1 MKVASVIGIT
11 DEIVDETIAIQRA
24 YKIKLPD
31 AIIAATAIN
40 KKLILVTRN
49 VADFKII
56 QELVLV
62 NPWDKQFLL
71 SITKFYPSNRIMA
84 LYL

>member
-11 DEIVDETIAIQRA
+11 DEIVDETIAIRRA

-49 VADFKII
+49 VTDFKII

-62 NPWDKQFLL
+62 NPWDK
-71 SITKFYPSNRIMA
+71 
-84 LYL
+84 

>member
-1 MKVASVIGIT
+1 MVFSNPGHAILEFMKVASVIGIT
-11 DEIVDETIAIQRA
+11 DEIVDETIAIRRA

-49 VADFKII
+49 VTDFKII

-62 NPWDKQFLL
+62 NPWDK
-71 SITKFYPSNRIMA
+71 
-84 LYL
+84 